1 METSSEF
8 GGATGTAVLG
18 SIGAA
23 VHRHEIPASAPDAAR
38 ETLGGAPAVAH
49 RVPGLAEA
57 AREAFTSGM
66 RGAARRRRGPWSWPG
81 RRCRRPSRCGW
92 PPGRS
97 GHAKTPD
104 EPSTLDPSG
113 V

>member
-66 RGAARRRRGPWSWPG
+66 RGAAPAGAVVLAGAAVSAALALRRAAPQKRTRE
-81 RRCRRPSRCGW
+81 
-92 PPGRS
+92 
-97 GHAKTPD
+97 TPD